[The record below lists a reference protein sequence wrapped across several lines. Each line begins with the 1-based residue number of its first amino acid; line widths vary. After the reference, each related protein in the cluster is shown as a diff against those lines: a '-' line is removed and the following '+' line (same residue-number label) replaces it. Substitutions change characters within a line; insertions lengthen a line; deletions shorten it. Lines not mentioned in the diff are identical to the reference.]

1 VAEWAALQLPPAR
14 VGAALLHS
22 NIRCRLRAGAGHRPN
37 PAVAAGPMST
47 ESRNID
53 QVSRGEQMPIGVGRE
68 AAFQSVATG
77 KTEWSDVVAEISS
90 WLTLPAGEVDRGV
103 NAVARSRLFAA
114 VEALNAHALAGDAT
128 AFHCQQL
135 LLSRIYRL
143 VMQIPAGPTAE
154 GSVVIHQVTRLLEDA
169 TLAAQDRKIDPALLA
184 AAPTSAKAYL
194 SWLKQQARRHRVFKH
209 PYYLDYIADHATR
222 EDLRMYVIQESAV
235 DGRFDDLLAMMQV
248 GTSGGA
254 KMEIANNFW
263 DEMGNGDPDQV
274 HTYLFGKIF
283 EVFGI
288 TPDELESA
296 LTANALLSGNLAV
309 LVCRYR
315 QFYAEAV
322 GFLGMTE
329 WLAPDRFV
337 HVVKAWERLG
347 LPDVGIVY
355 HRLHITIDSQHAA
368 GWFHQVVA
376 PAAGSVAMR
385 RGIARGALWRL
396 ESSADYL
403 DERLADVAG
412 QLAGSS

>member
-1 VAEWAALQLPPAR
+1 
-14 VGAALLHS
+14 
-22 NIRCRLRAGAGHRPN
+22 
-37 PAVAAGPMST
+37 
-47 ESRNID
+47 
-53 QVSRGEQMPIGVGRE
+53 MPIGVGRE
-68 AAFQSVATG
+68 AALQSAQPG
-77 KTEWSDVVAEISS
+77 SAEWSNVVEEISS
-90 WLTLPAGEVDRGV
+90 WLTLPAGVVDRRVDGPG
-103 NAVARSRLFAA
+103 RSRMFAA
-114 VEALNAHALAGDAT
+114 VDALNGQALAGSA
-128 AFHCQQL
+128 AAGYYQQL
-135 LLSRIYRL
+135 LLSRIYAL

-184 AAPTSAKAYL
+184 AAPTAGKDYL
-194 SWLKQQARRHRVFKH
+194 SWLKQLARQHRVFKH

-222 EDLRMYVIQESAV
+222 QDLRTYVIQESAV

-288 TPDELESA
+288 TPGELETA

-315 QFYAEAV
+315 HLYAEAV

-368 GWFHQVVA
+368 GWFHKIVA
-376 PAAGSVAMR
+376 PAADSAAMR

-396 ESSADYL
+396 ESSAEYL
-403 DERLADVAG
+403 DERMADVTG
-412 QLAGSS
+412 RLASSTTD